1 MMHSEDKFVTIH
13 IGRSTWQG
21 LKSEIKTNSGNP
33 ERIWAFPWYGK
44 EGYQGQWDYFDT
56 SPHYGAMVAEYVRAD
71 LYDDAQSEITRLTAE
86 LERCKANPTTRDLDM
101 TTQINA
107 EDFYDYVAAE
117 KEGWFISYA
126 PGNLDETIWRLER
139 RDANPVFLG
148 GDPEAHIHVVKR
160 ALEGSKLHQDALDFL
175 RTYEPR
181 EYEIVL
187 RHATATERDQSH
199 AQAVTATDLVAVNE
213 CVEMVDELY
222 DSVLASKAR
231 QELDVLTPTLAQAAA
246 AALEMR
252 KRATV
257 TYAMYSGVDLTKRL
271 RTLPIPTDAQKAL
284 DQMLAQAREDAI
296 REAAALCAPKK
307 AKVTRGNRFTPSVT
321 NPQSAAAQAARKQCQ
336 DSILA
341 LLNEGG

>member
-1 MMHSEDKFVTIH
+1 
-13 IGRSTWQG
+13 
-21 LKSEIKTNSGNP
+21 
-33 ERIWAFPWYGK
+33 
-44 EGYQGQWDYFDT
+44 
-56 SPHYGAMVAEYVRAD
+56 
-71 LYDDAQSEITRLTAE
+71 
-86 LERCKANPTTRDLDM
+86 M
-101 TTQINA
+101 TPQINA

-139 RDANPVFLG
+139 RDENPVFLG
-148 GDPEAHIHVVKR
+148 GDPEAHTHVVKR

-199 AQAVTATDLVAVNE
+199 AQA
-213 CVEMVDELY
+213 
-222 DSVLASKAR
+222 
-231 QELDVLTPTLAQAAA
+231 AAA
-246 AALEMR
+246 AMDMR
-252 KRATV
+252 ERAATHTQWTAWGERHV
-257 TYAMYSGVDLTKRL
+257 LTEAARKAIRA
-271 RTLPIPTDAQKAL
+271 LPIDPDAQKAL
-284 DQMLAQAREDAI
+284 DKLLAQAREDAI

-341 LLNEGG
+341 LLTDGG